1 MKTYY
6 LTKDLQLKKYIPY
19 KWIIISISLIAYSS
33 FATIKALETKPQKG
47 YFKPITVIKRD
58 VTDTA
63 PALTKE
69 NVYKELIANNI
80 MFPDIVMNQCLIESG
95 NLKSNIA
102 IENNNLFGLRV
113 YPNSDTTYAIARNR
127 GHLAFKDWRD
137 SVKEYARLQK
147 RNFKP
152 KYYYLFLKESNYA
165 ESPTYIQKL
174 QSMQ

>member
-6 LTKDLQLKKYIPY
+6 LTEDLQLKKYKPY
-19 KWIIISISLIAYSS
+19 KWILITLGLILYSS
-33 FATIKALETKPQKG
+33 FVTIKTINKIQL
-47 YFKPITVIKRD
+47 KPIYRPVISNQITVN
-58 VTDTA
+58 DTV
-63 PALTKE
+63 PALTE
-69 NVYKELIANNI
+69 QNVYNEILAQNI
-80 MFPDIVMNQCLIESG
+80 MFPEIVFKQCMVESG

-174 QSMQ
+174 QDMK